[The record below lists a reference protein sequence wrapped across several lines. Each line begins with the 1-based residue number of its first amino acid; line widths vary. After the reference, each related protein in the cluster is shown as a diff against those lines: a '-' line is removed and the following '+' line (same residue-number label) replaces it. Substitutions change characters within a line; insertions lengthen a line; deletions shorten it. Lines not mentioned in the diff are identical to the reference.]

1 MSGCG
6 DNELG
11 SLSVD
16 ELRKVLLDMKEPT
29 GFVNRNDSIITFSN
43 ATRTLTIAPKVTYY
57 DYYTTGQ
64 RHTVEESKSI
74 QIPDVSGDYFFYL
87 DDNRQLNCV
96 NTFNIELATIYAL
109 VSYIYWSNGSQR
121 FVSFN
126 DERHGITLDGQTHIY
141 LHTTRGAQLA
151 TGAGITYVGGTGSLN
166 TDAQLGLGPMIMVDE
181 DIRNTITDS
190 DNPTEYFQQ
199 RLTPIAYIPIW
210 YKLGQEWRYN
220 PATEYPLMLGTL
232 RPKYNYFDGTN
243 WQIADAPA
251 NNKIIVTY
259 IFGTT
264 GFIEPVIGILGQAQY
279 QNLAE
284 AQQNASWAAISF
296 DSLPS
301 PEMKLL
307 YTVFFEVSAN
317 YANLPNARIVY
328 VQDNRYIQDRESLSM
343 GASAEQQGTLLPTP
357 TVAFDF
363 GAGTD
368 ISLDLGDRSYSQG
381 VLDSGERLA

>member
-6 DNELG
+6 DNGLG

-43 ATRTLTIAPKVTYY
+43 ATRTLTIAPTVTYY

-64 RHTVEESKSI
+64 RHTVETSKSL
-74 QIPDVSGDYFFYL
+74 QIPDISGDYFFYL
-87 DDNRQLNCV
+87 DENRQLNYV
-96 NTFNIELATIYAL
+96 TNFNIELATIYAL
-109 VSYIYWSNGSQR
+109 VSYVYWSNGSQR

-126 DERHGITLDGQTHIY
+126 DERHGITLDGQTHVY
-141 LHTTRGAQLA
+141 LHTTRGAQLS
-151 TGAGITYVGGTGSLN
+151 TGAGITYVVGTGALDN
-166 TDAQLGLGPMIMVDE
+166 DAKLALGNMIIADE
-181 DIRNTITDS
+181 DIRNTIVDD
-190 DNPTEYFQQ
+190 DNPSQYFQQ
-199 RLTPIAYIPIW
+199 RLAPTAYIPIW
-210 YKLGQEWRYN
+210 YKLGQEWRYHA
-220 PATEYPLMLGTL
+220 ATEYPLMLGTL
-232 RPKYNYFDGTN
+232 RPKYNFFDGTN
-243 WQIADAPA
+243 WQIADAPS
-251 NNKIIVTY
+251 NNKVLVTY
-259 IFGTT
+259 IFATT

-343 GASAEQQGTLLPTP
+343 GASAGQQGNILATP
-357 TVAFDF
+357 SVSFDF
-363 GAGTD
+363 GATTD
-368 ISLDLGDRSYSQG
+368 ITVDLGDRSYSQG
-381 VLDSGERLA
+381 TLDNGERLE